1 MNRAKV
7 VAGEGCAGVKSLFVA
22 GVIPVIFRKACKDL
36 FRQRLFQED
45 VFFLVQQV
53 EGGHGGEHVQFV
65 VHEGGGGGSGSPA
78 VGQFVSATGACFVAG
93 RGFMVVFGIDGE
105 HGEPAV
111 VQHLFE

>member
-65 VHEGGGGGSGSPA
+65 VHRGGVAVPAVQPSGSSFPLR
-78 VGQFVSATGACFVAG
+78 G
-93 RGFMVVFGIDGE
+93 RASWRSGI
-105 HGEPAV
+105 HGR
-111 VQHLFE
+111 FRY